1 MRFWDI
7 AILKDF
13 IEEYGNIYDIVKRI
27 NEYEYQNPYQT
38 KFGFFESVLYDRF
51 IYKHNDRYKYNI
63 VDLDTEYQKYL
74 SPEIWNEYINAYEN
88 RYNGCCGIYEHFS
101 QFLNKNNTELIA
113 KLYLDN
119 HINIVRM
126 GEFKN
131 NYQYQKMFINMV
143 KPNILTCSQEH
154 SFGLNVHHYLL
165 TKLKINKNISRINNN
180 IKRFL
185 FPIKA
190 CIKWILNI
198 FMLVYN
204 IFKFFIDIIIGSLKK

>member
-1 MRFWDI
+1 M
-7 AILKDF
+7 
-13 IEEYGNIYDIVKRI
+13 
-27 NEYEYQNPYQT
+27 
-38 KFGFFESVLYDRF
+38 
-51 IYKHNDRYKYNI
+51 
-63 VDLDTEYQKYL
+63 
-74 SPEIWNEYINAYEN
+74 
-88 RYNGCCGIYEHFS
+88 
-101 QFLNKNNTELIA
+101 KNNI
-113 KLYLDN
+113 KW
-119 HINIVRM
+119 
-126 GEFKN
+126 FKN